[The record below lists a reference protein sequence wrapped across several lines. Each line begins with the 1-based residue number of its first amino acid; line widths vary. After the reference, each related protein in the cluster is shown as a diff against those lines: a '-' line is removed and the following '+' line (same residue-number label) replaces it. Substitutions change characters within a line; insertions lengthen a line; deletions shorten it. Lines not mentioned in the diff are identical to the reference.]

1 MRLGPA
7 SNNPVKGASYLL
19 DVDTVHSFMVFNKLR
34 PLPLAG
40 IKAHFNC
47 TVFIPCHFLPGT
59 SVPSNI

>member
-7 SNNPVKGASYLL
+7 SDNPVKGASYLL
-19 DVDTVHSFMVFNKLR
+19 DANTFHSLLVFNKLR

-47 TVFIPCHFLPGT
+47 TVFIPCRFLPGT